1 MMETKTVRRS
11 FTGVR
16 IALSSVFA
24 VSLAVSAIQCSADSG
39 SANQVGNGG
48 SSGSSNGG
56 NSGSGGG
63 DASANGGTA
72 GIIDID
78 SSVKDYSA
86 EDFFLDDP
94 PPMSCDGGGQPV
106 SPGGTPECPDDK
118 NLPGCP
124 CTTKGETKPCWP
136 GYRRHR
142 NHGNCADGMTTC
154 DFEGETNLVW
164 GECMGYTGIDP
175 NTREPLGTTGKAAC
189 GCFSA
194 GRWEITNL
202 SPCFHE
208 GAGGSVTGAVSTT
221 MTDNMGGAACPGTF
235 AKPSEPWSTNWV
247 TVDCTGRFRLCFT
260 LKALSAPGAMKNST
274 SDCIMQEVCT
284 EAYYGTANARQE
296 FPPLDSWITDSTQ
309 TACAEAFVNNGGYA
323 EMSVDGQSDEC
334 EMVNKIFNTVDYC
347 PLSCNTNPNQPECA
361 NCGNGGSGQFGKP
374 IPEGL

>member
-1 MMETKTVRRS
+1 MMETKTNVRRS

-16 IALSSVFA
+16 IAFSSAFA
-24 VSLAVSAIQCSADSG
+24 VGLAISAIQCSADSG
-39 SANQVGNGG
+39 SANQVGSGG

-63 DASANGGTA
+63 DASANGGSA
-72 GIIDID
+72 GTIEID

-124 CTTKGETKPCWP
+124 CTTQGETKPCWP

-202 SPCFHE
+202 SPCFVSD
-208 GAGGSVTGAVSTT
+208 GSGNLV
-221 MTDNMGGAACPGTF
+221 F
-235 AKPSEPWSTNWV
+235 AKNTSSAGVCDSTQPPSQPWSTNFV
-247 TVDCTGRFRLCFT
+247 TVDCTGRFRLCFSI
-260 LKALSAPGAMKNST
+260 KALSAPMAAKNSA
-274 SDCIMQEVCT
+274 SDCVVQEVCT
-284 EAYYGTANARQE
+284 EDYYGTVNARQE
-296 FPPLDSWITDSTQ
+296 FPPLPGWITDST
-309 TACAEAFVNNGGYA
+309 TLACAQAFYDNGGYA

-334 EMVNKIFNTVDYC
+334 EEVNKIFNTVDYC
-347 PLSCNTNPNQPECA
+347 PFECNTNPNLPGCA

-374 IPEGL
+374 IPEEL